1 MRRIVPTTILVLAI
15 AAAAALAG
23 EHSKCTY
30 GTQECLNHMAEKVK
44 SGGYVGVE
52 LDNKDMKE
60 GYLVKEV
67 FPDSPAA
74 AAGFAPGDIMY
85 ALNGVVISKDN
96 EEKLKAVR
104 GDWKPGQKV
113 VYTIKRN
120 GADRE
125 VSLTLAPVPADVMA
139 RWIGEHMLEHAQL
152 DVAKGTENAGK

>member
-1 MRRIVPTTILVLAI
+1 MRRIVPTTILALAI

-23 EHSKCTY
+23 EYGKCTY
-30 GTQECLNHMAEKVK
+30 GTQECLNIMAEKVK

-60 GYLVKEV
+60 GYLVKKV
-67 FPDSPAA
+67 MPDSPAA
-74 AAGFAPGDIMY
+74 AAGFAAGDIMY
-85 ALNGVVISKDN
+85 ALNGVVISEANK
-96 EEKLKAVR
+96 EQLKTTR
-104 GDWKPGQKV
+104 GDWKPGQSV